1 MCYLLFNQTIRRGDS
16 TVYRKAPECSL
27 RGRGLFAWLS
37 SLPVTLEPDSASL
50 TSVAQSERLKYWE
63 T

>member
-37 SLPVTLEPDSASL
+37 SLEPDSASL